1 MRRVSIYVCILV
13 MFLIILTI
21 ARRLLIIFI
30 FISIVY
36 LYSSIRRVITKIEVM
51 LGSSEN
57 GEEHLHLFQYGEL
70 KEKSFESQDQESNHD
85 CNKLKY

>member
-1 MRRVSIYVCILV
+1 M
-13 MFLIILTI
+13 
-21 ARRLLIIFI
+21 
-30 FISIVY
+30 
-36 LYSSIRRVITKIEVM
+36 TKIEVM

-85 CNKLKY
+85 SNKLKY